1 MSGPAGSSQWVYQ
14 AEGYQIE
21 NSLRFNDGDVGEL
34 LWPASAH
41 SGGNRRTFTHSFW
54 TKRGVVTSTHQV
66 LFEARDGDDGS
77 SDNIKWENGQLAV
90 IYQDGTLGRLKS
102 TALFRDS
109 SAWYHIVVAV
119 DTTQGTNTNRIKV
132 YVNGVQLTSFT
143 GTNTY
148 MDQNSDTRT
157 SYASSDQ
164 QYGNTRHPDNDYGL
178 DGYLA
183 DVNFV
188 DGLQLTPTSFGEYN
202 KYGQWVPINP
212 KVVYGDEGYRLQFL
226 LPTANA
232 ANIGKDTSGNG
243 NNFTPDNLVASDQML
258 DTPTNNFATMNFL
271 TNSGTSLTLSNA
283 NLGISGFGSARQV
296 HSTIMPESGKWY
308 AEFLM
313 GADMND
319 LQVGIANSEAT
330 GYLGQT
336 NNSMG
341 MISINGK
348 RIKGGTQSAY
358 GSEFVNG
365 GIISVALDLDN
376 SKVFVAEDNTFQDSG
391 DPVSGADPMFSSIN
405 LYIKQM
411 GFAIGSNDSGGDVVA
426 NFGQDGSFA
435 GNKTSGGHSDDNG
448 RGDFFYAPP
457 AGYLALCTK
466 NLPEP
471 ENNIIPSENFNT
483 VLYTGEASDD
493 RDIQVGFRPGW
504 TWIKQRNGTA
514 NHTVWDIMR
523 GGTKY
528 LNPNTPN
535 VEATDA
541 DGVDTGKTNAQIGGG
556 GGFRLLGDAAQT
568 NGNNNTFVSWH
579 WHASSGGGVSN
590 SNGQITTSVN
600 ANVDAGFS
608 IITFTGTNSVR
619 TIGHGLSKAPEM
631 WTTKP
636 RSDVSDNQWFVCHK
650 DFAADYYTDFMHWDN
665 NSAKQDSGS
674 RWGDVAPTASVI
686 SIGGSSTNIAGGAY
700 IAYAWHS
707 VDGYSK
713 VGSYTGN
720 NNADGPYVH
729 LGFRPAWVM
738 TRMTNATGDWTLH
751 DSVRDPDNPLFNE
764 LIINDVTAEGTSDAD
779 MDFTSNGFKIR
790 RASGQFNADG
800 ANVIFLAMAETPFK
814 YSNAR

>member
-119 DTTQGTNTNRIKV
+119 DTTQGTNTNRIKI
-132 YVNGVQLTSFT
+132 YVNNVQLTSFT
-143 GTNTY
+143 DTNTY

-188 DGLQLTPTSFGEYN
+188 DGLQLTPASFGEYN

-483 VLYTGEASDD
+483 VIYTGDGSDD

-528 LNPNTPN
+528 LNPNTAN

-568 NGNNNTFVSWH
+568 NGNNNTFVSWN
-579 WHASSGGGVSN
+579 WKATDSGGVSN
-590 SNGQITTSVN
+590 SNGSITSSVN
-600 ANVDAGFS
+600 ANTDNGFS
-608 IITFTGTNSVR
+608 IVTWNGTAEIGTV
-619 TIGHGLSKAPEM
+619 GHGLSKIPRLIAVKNRSAGSTDWQIFTTRMTRLNEM
-631 WTTKP
+631 NFNTNHASTVT
-636 RSDVSDNQWFVCHK
+636 DVFNDTEPTSSVFSIN
-650 DFAADYYTDFMHWDN
+650 A
-665 NSAKQDSGS
+665 SAVVN
-674 RWGDVAPTASVI
+674 GDGNAM
-686 SIGGSSTNIAGGAY
+686 
-700 IAYAWHS
+700 IAYCFH
-707 VDGYSK
+707 DIPGYSK
-713 VGSYTGN
+713 FDSYDGSN
-720 NNADGPYVH
+720 SADGAFIYT
-729 LGFRPAWVM
+729 GFRPAFVIIKAID
-738 TRMTNATGDWTLH
+738 ATGDWYIYDTERLGYN
-751 DSVRDPDNPLFNE
+751 RDNNYLRSNQ
-764 LIINDVTAEGTSDAD
+764 TAVESTDD
-779 MDFTSNGFKIR
+779 ILDIVSNGFKLR
-790 RASGQFNADG
+790 STNSEHNAAATFDYI
-800 ANVIFLAMAETPFK
+800 AFAETPFK
-814 YSNAR
+814 YANGR

>member
-1 MSGPAGSSQWVYQ
+1 MSGGSSQWMYQ

-21 NSLRFNDGDVGEL
+21 NSLRFNDGDVAEL

-66 LFEARDGDDGS
+66 LFEARDGDGGS

-164 QYGNTRHPDNDYGL
+164 QYGNARHPDNDHAL

-183 DVNFV
+183 DINFV

-212 KVVYGDEGYRLQFL
+212 KVVYGAEGYRLQFL

-313 GADMND
+313 GADMDD

-348 RIKGGTQSAY
+348 RIKGGSQSAY

-376 SKVFVAEDNTFQDSG
+376 SKVFLAEDNTFQDSG
-391 DPVSGADPMFSSIN
+391 NPVNGDNPMFSSIN
-405 LYIKQM
+405 PYIKQM

-483 VLYTGEASDD
+483 VLYTGDASDD

-528 LNPNTPN
+528 LNINTAN
-535 VEATDA
+535 ADATDA

-556 GGFRLLGDAAQT
+556 GGFRLLGSSAQT
-568 NGNNNTFVSWH
+568 NGNNNTFASWH
-579 WHASSGGGVSN
+579 WKASDAGGVSN
-590 SNGQITTSVN
+590 SNGSITSSNNVN
-600 ANVDAGFS
+600 TDAGFS
-608 IITFTGTNSVR
+608 IVTWSGTAEIGTV
-619 TIGHGLSKAPEM
+619 GHGLSKIPRLIAVKNRSAGSTDWQIFTTRMTSFNEM
-631 WTTKP
+631 NFNTNHASTATNVFNDTEP
-636 RSDVSDNQWFVCHK
+636 TSSVFSID
-650 DFAADYYTDFMHWDN
+650 A
-665 NSAKQDSGS
+665 SAVVN
-674 RWGDVAPTASVI
+674 GDGNAM
-686 SIGGSSTNIAGGAY
+686 
-700 IAYAWHS
+700 IAYCFHD
-707 VDGYSK
+707 VLGFSK
-713 VGSYTGN
+713 FDSYEGN
-720 NNADGPYVH
+720 NNANGRFVH
-729 LGFRPAWVM
+729 TGFRPALLWIKKIDDSNGWQIFDNKRSPHNVVNA
-738 TRMTNATGDWTLH
+738 RLQHEVTNAEAT
-751 DSVRDPDNPLFNE
+751 N
-764 LIINDVTAEGTSDAD
+764 IDAI
-779 MDFTSNGFKIR
+779 DFTSNGFKLR
-790 RASGQFNADG
+790 TTDTNFNAATTYDYM
-800 ANVIFLAMAETPFK
+800 VWAETPFK
-814 YSNAR
+814 FSSAR

>member
-119 DTTQGTNTNRIKV
+119 DTTQGTNTNRIKI

-143 GTNTY
+143 DTNTY

-188 DGLQLTPTSFGEYN
+188 DGLQLTPASFGEYN

-243 NNFTPDNLVASDQML
+243 NNFTPVNLVASDQML

-483 VLYTGEASDD
+483 VLYIGDDSDD

-528 LNPNTPN
+528 LNPNTAN
-535 VEATDA
+535 ADATDA

-556 GGFRLLGDAAQT
+556 GGFRLLGNSAPT
-568 NGNNNTFVSWH
+568 NGDGLLYVSWN
-579 WHASSGGGVSN
+579 WRASESGGVSN
-590 SNGQITTSVN
+590 SNGTIASSVN
-600 ANVDAGFS
+600 VNPVSGFS
-608 IITFTGTNSVR
+608 IVTWTGTAEIGTV
-619 TIGHGLSKAPEM
+619 GHGLSIVPRLILMKNRSAGSTDWQIFTFRMTSLNEM
-631 WTTKP
+631 NLNQNHASTATDVFNDTDPTT
-636 RSDVSDNQWFVCHK
+636 SVFSIN
-650 DFAADYYTDFMHWDN
+650 A
-665 NSAKQDSGS
+665 SAVVN
-674 RWGDVAPTASVI
+674 GDGNAM
-686 SIGGSSTNIAGGAY
+686 
-700 IAYAWHS
+700 IAYCFH
-707 VDGYSK
+707 DIPGYSK
-713 VGSYTGN
+713 FDSYDGSN
-720 NNADGPYVH
+720 SADGAFIYT
-729 LGFRPAWVM
+729 GFRPAFVIIKAID
-738 TRMTNATGDWTLH
+738 ATGDWYIYDTERLGYN
-751 DSVRDPDNPLFNE
+751 RDNNYLRSNQ
-764 LIINDVTAEGTSDAD
+764 TAVESTDD
-779 MDFTSNGFKIR
+779 ILDIVSNGFKLR
-790 RASGQFNADG
+790 STNSEHNAAATFDYI
-800 ANVIFLAMAETPFK
+800 AFAETPFK
-814 YSNAR
+814 YANGR

>member
-119 DTTQGTNTNRIKV
+119 DTTQGTNTNRIKI
-132 YVNGVQLTSFT
+132 YVNNVQLTSFT
-143 GTNTY
+143 DTNTY

-188 DGLQLTPTSFGEYN
+188 DGLQLTPASFGEYN

-243 NNFTPDNLVASDQML
+243 NNFTPVNLVASDQML

-483 VLYTGEASDD
+483 VLYTGDDSDD

-528 LNPNTPN
+528 LNPNTAN
-535 VEATDA
+535 ADATDA

-568 NGNNNTFVSWH
+568 NGNNNTFVSWN
-579 WHASSGGGVSN
+579 WKATDSGGVSN
-590 SNGQITTSVN
+590 SNGSITSSVN
-600 ANVDAGFS
+600 ANTDNGFS
-608 IITFTGTNSVR
+608 IVTWTGTAEIGTV
-619 TIGHGLSKAPEM
+619 GHGLSKIPRLIAVKNRSAGSTDWQIFTTRMTRLNEM
-631 WTTKP
+631 NFNTNHASTVT
-636 RSDVSDNQWFVCHK
+636 DVFNDTEPTSSVFSIN
-650 DFAADYYTDFMHWDN
+650 A
-665 NSAKQDSGS
+665 SAVVN
-674 RWGDVAPTASVI
+674 GDGNAM
-686 SIGGSSTNIAGGAY
+686 
-700 IAYAWHS
+700 IAYCFHD
-707 VDGYSK
+707 VLGFSK
-713 VGSYTGN
+713 FDSYEGN
-720 NNADGPYVH
+720 NNANGRFVH
-729 LGFRPAWVM
+729 TGFRPALIWIK
-738 TRMTNATGDWTLH
+738 AIDAAGDWYLY
-751 DSVRDPDNPLFNE
+751 DNKRLGFNVDNNY
-764 LIINDVTAEGTSDAD
+764 LRTNQTSAESTDD
-779 MDFTSNGFKIR
+779 ILDIVSNGFKLR
-790 RASGQFNADG
+790 STNSEHNAASTYDYM
-800 ANVIFLAMAETPFK
+800 VWAETPFK
-814 YSNAR
+814 YSNGR

>member
-1 MSGPAGSSQWVYQ
+1 MSGGSSQWMYQ

-21 NSLRFNDGDVGEL
+21 NSLRFNDGDVAEL

-66 LFEARDGDDGS
+66 LFEARDGDGGS

-164 QYGNTRHPDNDYGL
+164 QYGNARHPDNDHAL
-178 DGYLA
+178 DGYLT

-212 KVVYGDEGYRLQFL
+212 KVVYGAEGYRLQFL

-319 LQVGIANSEAT
+319 LQVGIANTEAI
-330 GYLGQT
+330 GYLGQN

-348 RIKGGTQSAY
+348 RIKGGSQSAY

-376 SKVFVAEDNTFQDSG
+376 SKVFLAEDNTFQDSG
-391 DPVSGADPMFSSIN
+391 NPVNGDNPMFSSIN
-405 LYIKQM
+405 PYIKQM

-483 VLYTGEASDD
+483 VLYTGDASDD

-528 LNPNTPN
+528 LNINTAN
-535 VEATDA
+535 ADATDA

-556 GGFRLLGDAAQT
+556 GGFRLLGSSAQT
-568 NGNNNTFVSWH
+568 NGNNNTFASWH
-579 WHASSGGGVSN
+579 WKASDAGGVSN
-590 SNGQITTSVN
+590 SNGSITSSNNVN
-600 ANVDAGFS
+600 TDAGFS
-608 IITFTGTNSVR
+608 IVTWSGTAEIGTV
-619 TIGHGLSKAPEM
+619 GHGLSKIPRLIAVKNRSAGSTDWQIFTTRMTSFNEM
-631 WTTKP
+631 NFNTNHASTATNVFNDTEP
-636 RSDVSDNQWFVCHK
+636 TSSVFSID
-650 DFAADYYTDFMHWDN
+650 A
-665 NSAKQDSGS
+665 SAVVN
-674 RWGDVAPTASVI
+674 GDGNAM
-686 SIGGSSTNIAGGAY
+686 
-700 IAYAWHS
+700 IAYCFHD
-707 VDGYSK
+707 VLGFSK
-713 VGSYTGN
+713 FDSYEGN
-720 NNADGPYVH
+720 NNANGRFVH
-729 LGFRPAWVM
+729 TGFRPALLWIKKIDDSNGWQIFDNKRSPHNVVNA
-738 TRMTNATGDWTLH
+738 RLQHEVTNAEAT
-751 DSVRDPDNPLFNE
+751 N
-764 LIINDVTAEGTSDAD
+764 IDAI
-779 MDFTSNGFKIR
+779 DFTSNGFKLR
-790 RASGQFNADG
+790 TTDTNFNAATTYDYM
-800 ANVIFLAMAETPFK
+800 VWAETPFK
-814 YSNAR
+814 FSSAR